1 MNTTDKIKELKEL
14 EERMAALRQEIEK
27 EEAAKAVKVPTWE
40 DAVEGKDGWW
50 LGGFSYINK
59 HQNFTPSEHNKN
71 CFPHEQFPKS
81 MLSLAQLTFLR
92 DYYRNGWEPEVGK
105 DVFFVRRFGGDLCYT
120 FYKFCGDDTDLFS
133 FQDKETAQR
142 FLNEQRELLEEYY
155 KMFSV

>member
-14 EERMAALRQEIEK
+14 EQRMAALRQEIEK
-27 EEAAKAVKVPTWE
+27 EEADKVKVPTWE

-50 LGGFSYINK
+50 LGAFSYINK
-59 HQNFTPSEHNKN
+59 QENFMPSKHNKN

-81 MLSLAQLTFLR
+81 ILALAQLTFLR
-92 DYYRNGWEPEVGK
+92 DYYRNGWKPEKGK

-133 FQDKETAQR
+133 FKDKETAQR